1 MFQFLGRKPC
11 AQHPVR
17 DAPSTWNKEE
27 GVCGVWQGYR
37 AAGVQALETRQKTGG
52 RSCK

>member
-1 MFQFLGRKPC
+1 MYTASC
-11 AQHPVR
+11 E

-37 AAGVQALETRQKTGG
+37 AAGVQALETRPETGG
-52 RSCK
+52 RSCE